1 MEAASNDV
9 LRSGDVEIH
18 TTDGLVLVGGRVVA
32 MSMREYR
39 LLIALVSRE
48 GRIVSREDL
57 YRIAWDAP
65 LRNGDRS
72 VDVYVHKLRVKLEEA
87 LPGHGSSTRISA
99 SGTAS
104 RPRLHTLF
112 TSPPRASSRL
122 GASALTKEHSP

>member
-1 MEAASNDV
+1 MEAASDDV

-72 VDVYVHKLRVKLEEA
+72 VDVYVHKLRVKLEETM
-87 LPGHGSSTRISA
+87 PGHAFIHTHFGFGYRFAAEPSHAFHKSA
-99 SGTAS
+99 AGQ
-104 RPRLHTLF
+104 
-112 TSPPRASSRL
+112 
-122 GASALTKEHSP
+122 